1 MKMRTYHLEA
11 ILQFLENAVQDG
23 DTKISIGE
31 DQFIPVSILREAHDE
46 IDNIDRKIEYLH
58 MSNISLRD
66 AMNDVVTMEYNMNEV
81 LVEFKTITSPPCL
94 DQKLGEPIS
103 ISFCVNF

>member
-31 DQFIPVSILREAHDE
+31 DQFIPVSILRETHDE
-46 IDNIDRKIEYLH
+46 IDNIDRTIEYLYR
-58 MSNISLRD
+58 SNVSLKV
-66 AMNDVVTMEYNMNEV
+66 AMNDIGVPWWKTDDSDIAEVWERSMTEEKFEEIRKGWQLINEH
-81 LVEFKTITSPPCL
+81 
-94 DQKLGEPIS
+94 
-103 ISFCVNF
+103 N

>member
-11 ILQFLENAVQDG
+11 ILQFLENAVQNG

-58 MSNISLRD
+58 RSNISLRD
-66 AMNDVVTMEYNMNEV
+66 TMNDIGIPWWNDT
-81 LVEFKTITSPPCL
+81 LKFRR
-94 DQKLGEPIS
+94 DQ
-103 ISFCVNF
+103 